1 MAMLCEVHGHPQLH
15 LSQAKDAV
23 STSFQCV
30 YLCNVESCECA
41 AAVASGELADI
52 QCEVVEDAP
61 DSKRAVG
68 SFELTEEVN
77 VIHINLN
84 GSEDKTVRVGTSL
97 STK

>member
-1 MAMLCEVHGHPQLH
+1 MLCEVHGHPQLH

-23 STSFQCV
+23 STSFQRA

-52 QCEVVEDAP
+52 QCEVMEDAP

-68 SFELTEEVN
+68 SFEPTEEVKA
-77 VIHINLN
+77 IEIYPN
-84 GSEDKTVRVGTSL
+84 GSEDKTVRIGTSL
-97 STK
+97 SAK